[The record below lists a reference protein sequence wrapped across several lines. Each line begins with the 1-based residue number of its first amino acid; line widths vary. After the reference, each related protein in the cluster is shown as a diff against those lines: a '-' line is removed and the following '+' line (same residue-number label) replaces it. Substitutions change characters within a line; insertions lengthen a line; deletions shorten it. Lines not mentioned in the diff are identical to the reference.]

1 MNCTV
6 ENKAKPCKLHLELD
20 FWQKNGNGMPCF
32 LIKIVSFKSKIFSNP
47 KYTFRNMKSLKRA
60 ILVIGLSVMAFTL
73 LFGQPQK
80 GVINLT
86 NAEVDLYKSTE
97 KISGDVEFYWN
108 RSYSPNDFEALEK
121 IAEPEYFKI
130 PKSWAS
136 YRINNEKLP
145 SNGFATYR
153 FWVDVK
159 GKPEEQI
166 LGIRIPSIFTSY
178 KIWINGEA
186 VAEAGV
192 VAKTKEEHVPK
203 FLIDDIPFVVNGS
216 DNDVVRL
223 EFVIQSSNYS
233 HRRAGLAR
241 PMYVGSYN
249 ALKKSSRYLDI
260 LNLLV
265 IGIVLV
271 IGLNHINMYIF
282 RRKDVSNLYFG
293 MLTLVMILR
302 NISTGDRIISFLFPQ
317 INWELLLKLDNFSGY
332 CTIPFFVLFFYNQ
345 YKQDFP
351 KSMKNLLFYLGV
363 VFSIFIFAT
372 PASVYGKFNLVFEL
386 YLLVGGLYLTFGV
399 LLVASLKK
407 REEALLAFLGMFL
420 LYATAISDVLS
431 SMEITQIPYVAPYG
445 LVTFMLLQS
454 FVITSRSAK
463 AINQNE
469 FLSHQLLVE
478 KDDLEKN
485 IEDRTK
491 ELQGQRD
498 KLVEHQEKE
507 KIQQWITKG
516 ISKINHVL
524 STNRNDFDALSR
536 KVLVTLIKYM
546 GVKLGALYIISDDE
560 ENKRLELVT
569 QYGASKK
576 NSNTLTSI
584 EIGDGLVG
592 ASFLD
597 NEQKIISN
605 IPDNYY
611 EISSGLGSSKPKNIL
626 ITPLSTDEAVLGVI
640 ELARFDEFKAEEVE
654 FIKRIAFS
662 IANNLNNTRMNDRNI
677 NLIKQFQEQTAEI
690 QEKEEHIM
698 ESLQEL
704 EFYKENY
711 EKLLLEVDSLK
722 SANKNSKTE

>member
-1 MNCTV
+1 
-6 ENKAKPCKLHLELD
+6 
-20 FWQKNGNGMPCF
+20 
-32 LIKIVSFKSKIFSNP
+32 
-47 KYTFRNMKSLKRA
+47 MKSLKRA

-80 GVINLT
+80 GVINFS
-86 NAEVDLYKSTE
+86 NAEVDLYKSIE

-108 RSYSPNDFEALEK
+108 RSYSPNDFENIEA
-121 IAEPEYFKI
+121 IAEPQYFKI

-136 YRINNEKLP
+136 YSINNEKLP

-216 DNDVVRL
+216 ENDVVRL
-223 EFVIQSSNYS
+223 EFVVQVSNYS
-233 HRRAGLAR
+233 HPRAGLAR
-241 PMYVGSYN
+241 PMFIGSYN

-302 NISTGDRIISFLFPQ
+302 YISTGDRIISSLFPQ

-332 CTIPFFVLFFYNQ
+332 CTIPFFVLFLYNQ

-351 KSMKNLLFYLGV
+351 KTMKNLLFYLGA

-372 PASVYGKFNLVFEL
+372 PASVYGKFSLVFEL
-386 YLLVGGLYLTFGV
+386 YLLLGGLYLTFGV
-399 LLVASLKK
+399 LLIASFKK
-407 REEALLAFLGMFL
+407 REGAFLSFLGMFL
-420 LYATAISDVLS
+420 LYATTISDVLS
-431 SMEITQIPYVAPYG
+431 SMELIQASYIAPYG
-445 LVTFMLLQS
+445 LVAFMLLQS
-454 FVITSRSAK
+454 FIITSRSAK

-469 FLSHQLLVE
+469 LLSYQLSLE
-478 KDDLEKN
+478 KDSLEKN
-485 IEDRTK
+485 IEERTK
-491 ELQGQRD
+491 ELQKQHNTMV
-498 KLVEHQEKE
+498 LHQEKE
-507 KIQQWITKG
+507 KIQQWINRGVT
-516 ISKINHVL
+516 KINHVL
-524 STNRNDFDALSR
+524 STNKNDFDALSR
-536 KVLVTLIKYM
+536 KVLTTLIKYM
-546 GVKLGALYIISDDE
+546 GVKLGALYIVNDGE
-560 ENKRLELVT
+560 EGRKLELVA
-569 QYGASKK
+569 QYGISKK
-576 NSNTLTSI
+576 DAETQSKM

-592 ASFLD
+592 ATFLD
-597 NEQKIISN
+597 NELKIINN
-605 IPDNYY
+605 IPENYY
-611 EISSGLGSSKPKNIL
+611 NISSGLGSSKPKSIL

-711 EKLLLEVDSLK
+711 EKLLLEVDTLK